1 MALAARQEVDFTVLT
16 AQSGGRNRE
25 LYELE
30 PFKEGET
37 AGVGARPGQK
47 RDRRIPFVCLGERQE
62 ENFLKLVLKLPSLGL
77 KQRGN
82 LCTMVTS

>member
-1 MALAARQEVDFTVLT
+1 MALAACQEVDFTVLT
-16 AQSGGRNRE
+16 AESGGRNRE

-47 RDRRIPFVCLGERQE
+47 RDRRIPFVCLGERE
-62 ENFLKLVLKLPSLGL
+62 TRGKLFEIGFEITEPWA
-77 KQRGN
+77 
-82 LCTMVTS
+82 